1 MLDTLLYGFICIAF
15 CYTLNPLY
23 VDSQRVGLGV
33 DRFNL
38 YVKNLKTGKLIE
50 KFEPRNIPYD
60 SIFIQRPNGFVS
72 FAALNW
78 LEKHA
83 VSLTVL
89 DWKGNVLA
97 QFLPEEPV
105 SNELKIAQTQAYLDR
120 QRRLSIARRIVETK
134 LERQSQLLRSLSES
148 YPFIGIPRIPAIAS
162 TEVLLRNHEARFAEE
177 YFTQFGA
184 VCEQFGFRFRGRRS
198 DRRNNMNAAD
208 LVNGLLN
215 YGYGFLKTYVRR
227 SLNSVGLDNTIP
239 FIHELRNNRGLVFDM
254 MELWRTNVDY
264 SVLLCLA
271 QLRRERITHRLTD
284 EYAVL
289 LDPETIKILFD
300 KLKLKLNLS
309 LEELIFNCRVLAKHI
324 LGQKER
330 LEFVLRPVRTGTLSE
345 SARVQEAILSKS
357 ASQLGMNK
365 STLWYM
371 KKRLE
376 RTGSVRLYNKTKPHF
391 L

>member
-1 MLDTLLYGFICIAF
+1 M
-15 CYTLNPLY
+15 NPLY
-23 VDSQRVGLGV
+23 IDSQRVGLGV
-33 DRFNL
+33 DRYNL

-83 VSLTVL
+83 VSLTVM

-105 SNELKIAQTQAYLDR
+105 SNELKIAQIQAYLNR
-120 QRRLSIARRIVETK
+120 NKHLSIAKRIVETK
-134 LERQSQLLRSLSES
+134 LERQGQLLRSLSES
-148 YPFIGIPRIPAIAS
+148 YPFIEVPRIPAITSAG
-162 TEVLLRNHEARFAEE
+162 EVLLRNQEARFAEE
-177 YFTQFGA
+177 YFLQFGA
-184 VCEQFGFRFRGRRS
+184 ICRQLGFRFRGRES

-227 SLNSVGLDNTIP
+227 SLNAVGLDNTIP
-239 FIHELRNNRGLVFDM
+239 FMHELRNNRGLVFDV

-271 QLRRERITHRLTD
+271 QLRRERVTHRLTD
-284 EYAVL
+284 EYTVL
-289 LDPETIKILFD
+289 LDPETIRLLFE
-300 KLKLKLNLS
+300 KLKLNLS
-309 LEELIFNCRVLAKHI
+309 LEELIFNARILAKHI

-330 LEFVLRPVRTGTLSE
+330 LDFVLEPIRTGTLSE
-345 SARVQEAILSKS
+345 PSRIKETILSKS

-376 RTGSVRLYNKTKPHF
+376 HTGSIRLYSKTKPYF
-391 L
+391 KSNQ

>member
-1 MLDTLLYGFICIAF
+1 M
-15 CYTLNPLY
+15 NPLY

-33 DRFNL
+33 DKFSL

-83 VSLTVL
+83 VSLTVM

-105 SNELKIAQTQAYLDR
+105 SNELKIAQIQAYLNR
-120 QRRLSIARRIVETK
+120 EKRLSIAKRIVETK

-148 YPFIGIPRIPAIAS
+148 YPFIEVPRIPAITSAG
-162 TEVLLRNHEARFAEE
+162 EDLLRNQEARFAEE

-184 VCEQFGFRFRGRRS
+184 ICKQLGFRFRVRRS

-215 YGYGFLKTYVRR
+215 YGYGFLKSYVRR

-239 FIHELRNNRGLVFDM
+239 FMHELRNNRGLVFDM

-271 QLRRERITHRLTD
+271 QLRRERTHRLTD
-284 EYAVL
+284 EYTVL
-289 LDPETIKILFD
+289 LDPETIRLLFE
-300 KLKLKLNLS
+300 KLKLNLS
-309 LEELIFNCRVLAKHI
+309 LEELILNCRILAKHI
-324 LGQKER
+324 LGEKER

-345 SARVQEAILSKS
+345 SASIKETILSES

-376 RTGSVRLYNKTKPHF
+376 RTGSIRLYSKTKTHF
-391 L
+391 